1 MSAVP
6 TYTDYDHLAFMLEL
20 RRQGVTLHAE
30 SGELVCRGNASV
42 LTDHVV
48 EQLRCHKQ
56 AILAQLASE
65 QTSEGMDLPR
75 LVPRPE
81 EKYLPFPLNENQQA
95 YWMGR
100 DASVAFGSIGI
111 HAYFELEIRK
121 FDAQRFE
128 YCWNTLLQRHDML
141 HAVVLTD
148 GTQRILRDFSNFS
161 LKINNLTHM
170 NAVDAEQVLFAERAT
185 LSHSCYPLEAWP
197 QTEFRA
203 FALKDGATV
212 LMGSLDCWCL
222 DGHSLQVLMR
232 ELTLLYA
239 GETLP
244 PVADFSFRDYV
255 LALADFK
262 NSPTY
267 ARSLAYWREKVRTL
281 PPAPAIPLRSNRG
294 YGAAV
299 EPISTMPVHTAPC
312 FKRHEVRLE
321 PQTFAQLTEKL
332 RQNDLTLSTL
342 LLGCYAETLGH
353 WSYESRFTI
362 NVPRVNRLPV
372 HPDIERC
379 VGEFASFSLTIV
391 DNTQADRPFAARCRE
406 LQRQIWQDLE
416 HEHVSGVT
424 VLREWRQATGVGPE
438 TGMPFVFTSEPESN
452 ARSHASSWVGSL
464 GSLGTVRQTLTQTP
478 QVWVDAQYGMID
490 GALHLSWDV
499 LENMFPENLPETMF
513 DTFVQ
518 LVQSI
523 AADTAA
529 WQSPLPLYQI
539 LTPRCSYSTEYGPK
553 VDIGGDDALIR
564 LEKQAQKMG
573 RQWALVDHQ
582 GQMLWQDVYEAVTRL
597 AARLKK
603 AGLPRHARVG
613 MALHKGRWQ
622 VIAPF
627 AVRAAGGVTVPL
639 DPEAPSERLRGILHD
654 CGASLVLTDGSATA
668 RAAASGIPVMDPRMD
683 QDGDNVLL
691 PPSTAMSAFENDIF
705 SVIYT
710 SGSTGVPKGVLV
722 PYKGILNCIS
732 QFSSFCPLGQETPS
746 LALSPFHHDM
756 AVPDYAGNVL
766 LGMPT
771 VFPEHS
777 RRKDP
782 AHWLELMREHRVRFW
797 NSVPSMLTM
806 LLDFCATDPAPG
818 LENLR
823 LVSLG
828 GDWIPLSTA
837 RALLQR
843 APRTRLVSVGGPT
856 EISVANISYQVRD
869 IAPQWDSIPYG
880 RPFQN
885 AGYHVLNQLGQ
896 VCPRGVAGELCCTGP
911 YMSAGYLNDPKRNG
925 AAFGLLPGTGERL
938 YKTGDMGRMHE
949 DGVIEFLGRRDSQVK
964 IHGFRMELS
973 EIEAQVQRHPDVRQ
987 AVIFLSKGSK
997 KLCAY
1002 VAPHPGS
1009 DLSVEDVRAF
1019 LKKRL
1024 PSYMIPSFI
1033 GQCETFPLSANAK
1046 VDREAV
1052 KQWPTRAQ
1060 RTDFIPDTPTEKAVA
1075 QAWNAVLGAPP
1086 ENADANFFESGGD
1099 SIAAIRLLNL
1109 LRGQDFNGLGVM
1121 DIFRH
1126 PTPTALCSHMNDL
1139 RGNHENNIPP
1149 VLPSRRR
1156 SQPSA
1161 PDGGKVFPAS
1171 HAQKRLWIEETLHPE
1186 TARYIL
1192 AFRVKISGHV
1202 TAGVI
1207 ENALQRVAD
1216 RHEALRTTLH
1226 CRHDEVHGET
1236 ADTQVW
1242 QRVHPRLAVPFAH
1255 VDAHGRAAEAQQTLS
1270 DKAYREI
1277 SQQTFDL
1284 AVGPLLRACLV
1295 ERDAPETGADLYLAF
1310 HHAAFDGWSM
1320 RLFMNSL
1327 HEALD
1332 DKGVLTICPSI
1343 DYADMADWE
1352 QSQSMTRLVAERL
1365 KGMKKELADV
1375 TRPELPSFAS
1385 ISQYVKSTTQHG
1397 KAPAEAYITYPLPD
1411 DLAVDLRQRAVAS
1424 GVTPFI
1430 LCFAAFSLLISRYS
1444 ASNNLLLGTYAAQRF
1459 TPELENVVGMM
1470 VTPLPLAIRLDR
1482 ASTFRE
1488 LLTVCRE
1495 SLIRAGENSIVPFD
1509 SLVREVEAHRQPG
1522 RHPLFDIAFSQ
1533 DNTEETAF
1541 SVNGMAVRLEPGGRH
1556 ESAMSLDISMRDG
1569 QGALVFE
1576 VTADASV
1583 WPLAALTVML
1593 DRLRWILRQVTDA
1606 PGLALEEISL
1616 IPPEEQAPLA
1626 QWRQG
1631 ETPGLW
1637 PSLWQR
1643 FEDIAA
1649 SHADAPCLT
1658 YGCGQMLNFG
1668 QLHKLSTAVA
1678 GWIDAVC
1685 PQRKPVALC
1694 LERGPLWVAAILAAW
1709 RAGRAVT
1716 PVNPGMPRERLR
1728 DILAQSRVAAV
1739 LMDTRWHEW
1748 FEFDSQNTP
1757 ICLDVAEFEKN
1768 SAIRSANTS
1777 PVMQSDA
1784 DTPMLTLFTSG
1795 SSGRPKGVS
1804 IGQGALINRLQWGG
1818 EAIPFEPGEQCCAKT
1833 DTGFVDAV
1841 TELFTPLLHAVPV
1854 HIVPDADIRRMDAVL
1869 HALEQH
1875 GVTRLVAVPSALHA
1889 LTGLASHT
1897 RVPLPA
1903 LRHIISSGE
1912 PLSGHLVSE
1921 LHKAFPNAVIH
1932 NFYGSTEVCGEA
1944 VWRTVSPHDA
1954 EGMAVPLGKPIS
1966 GATVM
1971 ILDAD
1976 GQELPWGLHGEIAVQ
1991 GKVLAQGY
1999 LNPQTG
2005 SLEQSGGFTPQSI
2018 SAKNA
2023 SRTFRTGDRG
2033 VWTADGLLL
2042 GLGRL
2047 DRQIKIR
2054 GQRIA
2059 PQEVEQALRSLPEV
2073 HDVVVVM
2080 VGADETAAL
2089 AACVI
2094 PESNLSFDAAT
2105 VQCKLGACLPPA
2117 FIPTIF
2123 LTCATFPL
2131 TSSGKVDVTALR
2143 KDLEQ
2148 QAKISQAESACAPV
2162 CEDAHGIGA
2171 VLADLWWILLHRK
2184 PKSNSNFFQEGGH
2197 SLLAIKL
2204 AVLLG
2209 QRLDAVVDV
2218 RVIFEQPVFEHLV
2231 NRLAG
2236 VILPAEANAE
2246 WEEL

>member
-6 TYTDYDHLAFMLEL
+6 TYPDYAHLAFMLEL

-30 SGELVCRGNASV
+30 GGELVCRGNASV
-42 LTDHVV
+42 LTDQVV
-48 EQLRCHKQ
+48 ERLRSHKQ
-56 AILAQLASE
+56 AILAQLTAE
-65 QTSEGMDLPR
+65 QSSDGMDLPR
-75 LVPRPE
+75 LDPRPE

-100 DASVAFGSIGI
+100 DASVAFGNIGI
-111 HAYFELEIRK
+111 HAYFELEIHN
-121 FDAQRFE
+121 FDARRFE
-128 YCWNTLLQRHDML
+128 DCWNTLLQRHDML
-141 HAVVLTD
+141 HALVLAD
-148 GTQRILRDFSNFS
+148 GTQRILREFSP
-161 LKINNLTHM
+161 LALQVQNLTHLD
-170 NAVDAEQVLFAERAT
+170 AAAAEQMLLAERAT
-185 LSHSCYPLEAWP
+185 LSHACYPLEVWP

-203 FALKDGATV
+203 FALKNDATV

-232 ELTLLYA
+232 ELALLYA

-244 PVADFSFRDYV
+244 PAADFSFRDYV
-255 LALADFK
+255 LALAEFK

-281 PPAPAIPLRSNRG
+281 PPAPAIPLRSSRG
-294 YGAAV
+294 YGADA
-299 EPISTMPVHTAPC
+299 EPVPAMPAHTAPC
-312 FKRHEVRLE
+312 FRRHEVRLE
-321 PQTFAQLTEKL
+321 AHTFAQLTEKL

-353 WSYESRFTI
+353 WSYESRFAI

-391 DNTQADRPFAARCRE
+391 DNTEAGRPFAARCRE

-424 VLREWRQATGVGPE
+424 VLREWRQATDVGPE

-452 ARSHASSWVGSL
+452 ARSRASSWVGFL

-478 QVWVDAQYGMID
+478 QVWIDAQYGMID

-499 LENMFPENLPETMF
+499 LENMFPESLPETMF
-513 DTFVQ
+513 DAFVR
-518 LVQSI
+518 LVQSL

-539 LTPRCSYSTEYGPK
+539 LTPRCPYSSEYGPT
-553 VDIGGDDALIR
+553 VDIGGDDALAR
-564 LEKQAQKMG
+564 LEKQAQSMG

-582 GQMLWQDVYEAVTRL
+582 GQMLWQDVYEAVIRL
-597 AARLKK
+597 AARLQRT
-603 AGLPRHARVG
+603 GLPRHARVG

-622 VIAPF
+622 AIAPF
-627 AVRAAGGVTVPL
+627 AVRAAGGVAVPL
-639 DPEAPSERLRGILHD
+639 DPEAPAERLRGILHD

-668 RAAASGIPVMDPRMD
+668 RVAASGIPGMDPGMD
-683 QDGDNVLL
+683 QDGDNILL

-710 SGSTGVPKGVLV
+710 SGSTGAPKGVLV

-756 AVPDYAGNVL
+756 AVPDYAGNAL

-782 AHWLELMREHRVRFW
+782 AHWLELMRKHRVGFW

-843 APRTRLVSVGGPT
+843 APRARLFSLGGPT
-856 EISVANISYQVRD
+856 EISVANICHQVRD

-880 RPFQN
+880 KPFQN

-911 YMSAGYLNDPKRNG
+911 YMSAGYLNDPERNR

-987 AVIFLSKGSK
+987 AVVFLSEDGK

-1002 VAPHPGS
+1002 VAPQPGS
-1009 DLSVEDVRAF
+1009 ELSVEGVRAF

-1033 GQCETFPLSANAK
+1033 GQCKTFPLSANAK
-1046 VDREAV
+1046 TDREAV
-1052 KQWPTRAQ
+1052 KRWPTRVQ
-1060 RTDFIPDTPTEKAVA
+1060 NSHFVPGTPTEKAIA
-1075 QAWNAVLGAPP
+1075 LAWKTVLGAPP

-1109 LRGQDFNGLGVM
+1109 LRGQDFSGLGVM

-1126 PTPTALCSHMNDL
+1126 PTPAALGSHMDGL
-1139 RGNHENNIPP
+1139 RGSHEKNIPP

-1156 SQPSA
+1156 SQPPA

-1171 HAQKRLWIEETLHPE
+1171 HAQKRLWIEETLHPG

-1192 AFRVKISGHV
+1192 AFRLKISGRV
-1202 TAGVI
+1202 TAPAI
-1207 ENALQRVAD
+1207 EKALQTVAD

-1226 CRHDEVHGET
+1226 CRHDEAHGET
-1236 ADTQVW
+1236 TDTQVW
-1242 QRVHPRLAVPFAH
+1242 QRVHPRLTVPFTH
-1255 VDAHGRAAEAQQTLS
+1255 VNARGHDAEAQQALS
-1270 DKAYREI
+1270 DKAYAEI
-1277 SQQTFDL
+1277 SQQAFDL

-1295 ERDAPETGADLYLAF
+1295 VRDAPETGADLYLAF

-1327 HEALD
+1327 REALD
-1332 DKGVLTICPSI
+1332 GKNIPAICPGI

-1352 QSQSMTRLVAERL
+1352 QSQAMTRLAAERL
-1365 KGMKKELADV
+1365 KAMKKELADV
-1375 TRPELPSFAS
+1375 TRPELPNFAVT
-1385 ISQYVKSTTQHG
+1385 SQYGKTTAQHG
-1397 KAPAEAYITYPLPD
+1397 EAYVAYPLPD
-1411 DLAVDLRQRAVAS
+1411 DLAADLRQRAAAG

-1430 LCFAAFSLLISRYS
+1430 LCFAAFSLLVSRCS
-1444 ASNNLLLGTYAAQRF
+1444 ASSNLLLGTYAAQRF

-1470 VTPLPLAIRLDR
+1470 VTPLPLAVRLDK
-1482 ASTFRE
+1482 ANTFRE
-1488 LLTVCRE
+1488 LLAVCRE
-1495 SLIRAGENSIVPFD
+1495 SLIRAGENAIVPFD
-1509 SLVREVEAHRQPG
+1509 SLVREIEAHRQPG

-1533 DNTEETAF
+1533 DNTEETVF
-1541 SVNGMAVRLEPGGRH
+1541 SVNGMTVRLQPGGRH

-1576 VTADASV
+1576 ITADASA
-1583 WPLAALTVML
+1583 WPLPALTGLL
-1593 DRLRWILRQVTDA
+1593 DRLRWILRQVTDT
-1606 PGLALEEISL
+1606 PDLTLEEVSL
-1616 IPPEEQAPLA
+1616 IPPEEQAALA

-1631 ETPGLW
+1631 ETSGLW

-1658 YGCGQMLNFG
+1658 YGYDNILKFH
-1668 QLHKLSTAVA
+1668 QLHEMSLAVA
-1678 GWIDAVC
+1678 AWVDDAC
-1685 PQRKPVALC
+1685 PPRGPVALC

-1716 PVNPGMPRERLR
+1716 PVSPGMPRERLR
-1728 DILAQSRVAAV
+1728 DMLAQAGVAAV
-1739 LMDTRWHEW
+1739 LVDSRLHER
-1748 FEFDSQNTP
+1748 FDFGPQHRP
-1757 ICLDVAEFEKN
+1757 ICLDVAELEKSPTA
-1768 SAIRSANTS
+1768 SASLSLAAG
-1777 PVMQSDA
+1777 SDA
-1784 DTPMLTLFTSG
+1784 DTPVLTLFTSG

-1804 IGQGALINRLQWGG
+1804 IGQGALINRLRWGG
-1818 EAIPFEPGEQCCAKT
+1818 EAIPFEPGERCCAKT

-1841 TELFTPLLHAVPV
+1841 TELFTPLLHAAPV
-1854 HIVPDADIRRMDAVL
+1854 HIVPDADVRRMDAVL

-1889 LTGLASHT
+1889 LAGLAGHT
-1897 RVPLPA
+1897 RVTLPA

-1912 PLSGHLVSE
+1912 PLYGPLVSE
-1921 LHKAFPNAVIH
+1921 LHKAFPSAVVH

-1944 VWRTVSPHDA
+1944 VWHTTSPHDA
-1954 EGMAVPLGKPIS
+1954 GGMAVPLGKPIA

-1971 ILDAD
+1971 VLDAD
-1976 GQELPWGLHGEIAVQ
+1976 GRELPWGLPGEIAVQ
-1991 GKVLAQGY
+1991 GQVLARGY

-2005 SLEQSGGFTPQSI
+2005 NLEQSGGFTSLNSP
-2018 SAKNA
+2018 AGNA
-2023 SRTFRTGDRG
+2023 LQTFRTGDRG
-2033 VWTADGLLL
+2033 VWTANGLLL

-2059 PQEVEQALRSLPEV
+2059 PQEVEQALRVLPQV
-2073 HDVVVVM
+2073 RDAVVAV
-2080 VGADETAAL
+2080 VGAGETAAL

-2094 PESNLSFDAAT
+2094 PDSSLPFDAAAT
-2105 VQCKLGACLPPA
+2105 QRKLGASLPPA

-2123 LTCATFPL
+2123 FTCDTFPL
-2131 TSSGKVDVTALR
+2131 TSSGKMDVTALR
-2143 KDLEQ
+2143 KKLEQ
-2148 QAKISQAESACAPV
+2148 LTEVSREAPLHTPAH
-2162 CEDAHGIGA
+2162 EDAHGVGA
-2171 VLADLWWILLHRK
+2171 VLADLWWSLLHCR
-2184 PKSNSNFFQEGGH
+2184 PKAGSNFFLEGGH

-2209 QRLDAVVDV
+2209 QRLGTAVDV
-2218 RVIFEQPVFEHLV
+2218 RVIFEQPVFDHLV
-2231 NRLAG
+2231 NRIAG
-2236 VILPAEANAE
+2236 TILPAKANTE